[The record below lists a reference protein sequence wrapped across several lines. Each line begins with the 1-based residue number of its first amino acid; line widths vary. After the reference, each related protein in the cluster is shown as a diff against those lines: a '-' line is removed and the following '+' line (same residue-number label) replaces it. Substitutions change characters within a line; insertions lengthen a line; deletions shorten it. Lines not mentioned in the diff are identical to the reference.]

1 MNDYPF
7 SVGINIFN
15 RVIGTICIRTHIKCF
30 VRLRILR
37 QPTRYIRIVESSAVI
52 QQTRIADR
60 LLFLAVEMIVIV
72 VNRFSRSAPRLAEGI
87 VIAQN
92 HQFARMVDQRTR
104 AAQMIA
110 NIIDRNVFLTFG
122 QMIFPEKALAECGV
136 IQLIRPVP
144 KSIYQRANVNQSF
157 ARIVRCRELT
167 TVGEIPVIHYRL
179 AVGRM
184 DSHWQIKKIIVD
196 LQIISTIKCNIS
208 ATIVFYTFITD
219 SC

>member
-1 MNDYPF
+1 
-7 SVGINIFN
+7 
-15 RVIGTICIRTHIKCF
+15 
-30 VRLRILR
+30 
-37 QPTRYIRIVESSAVI
+37 
-52 QQTRIADR
+52 
-60 LLFLAVEMIVIV
+60 
-72 VNRFSRSAPRLAEGI
+72 
-87 VIAQN
+87 
-92 HQFARMVDQRTR
+92 
-104 AAQMIA
+104 MIA

-136 IQLIRPVP
+136 IQFIRPVP